1 MTKEIEKISAWYD
14 GEISQSEFDKGLK
27 ELALDSEN
35 KKILHRY
42 ALLSELMQRQPQSK
56 PSIVSRFADYLPKQ
70 NLWLSNSL
78 TAAATVLITIVFLYQ
93 LDGDRF
99 GSDKATQMQLT
110 SALSSQEAKDQL
122 LNADQNIMNHMIHI
136 MQSNQSLKPTSISK
150 DWIPVGFSAS
160 KQNPGRYTNG
170 KNYLSFHIENNQLGI
185 NKVKYFQANKN
196 WVYLIPLRDGRLLTA
211 YGDVPPEL
219 ANKRFNELTN
229 RKR

>member
-14 GEISQSEFDKGLK
+14 GEVSQQDFDNGLE
-27 ELALDSEN
+27 ELALDPDN

-42 ALLSELMQRQPQSK
+42 ALLSELMQRQPQLQ
-56 PSIVSRFADYLPKQ
+56 PSLIARFADYLPKK

-78 TAAATVLITIVFLYQ
+78 TAAATVLITVMFLHQ
-93 LDGDRF
+93 VDSDRF
-99 GSDKATQMQLT
+99 GADKATQMQLT

-122 LNADQNIMNHMIHI
+122 LNADQNIMDHMIHI
-136 MQSNQSLKPTSISK
+136 MQSNQSLQPTRISK

-160 KQNPGRYTNG
+160 KQNPGIYTNG
-170 KNYLSFHIENNQLGI
+170 NNNLSFHIETNQLGI

-196 WVYLIPLRDGRLLTA
+196 WVYLIPLSDGRLLTA
-211 YGDVPPEL
+211 YGDAPPEL
-219 ANKRFNELTN
+219 AKKRFNELTN